1 MATYKNPALETT
13 GRSSVGLAESNSDGE
28 PCGRVKEV
36 HVCEEYGGNKTAVA
50 AVMFA
55 MSSLAA

>member
-1 MATYKNPALETT
+1 MSTYKNSAIETT
-13 GRSSVGLAESNSDGE
+13 GRSSVGLAEVIL
-28 PCGRVKEV
+28 RVNPVAAWKNG

-50 AVMFA
+50 AAILA